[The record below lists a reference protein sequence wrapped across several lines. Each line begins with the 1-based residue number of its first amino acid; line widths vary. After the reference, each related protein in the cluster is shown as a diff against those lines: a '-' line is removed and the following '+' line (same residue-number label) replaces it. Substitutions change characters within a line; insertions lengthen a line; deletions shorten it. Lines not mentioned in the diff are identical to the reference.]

1 MTQHLADDLP
11 RLLTGDAGRD
21 EVMAAAEHLRACDDC
36 REELVSAVVA
46 HASLTSAQRFAPE
59 IMAAVGAD
67 GDTPLPPLPDMS
79 AVFATVRAEADATP
93 EPVVL
98 GLRRRTA
105 YAVGAV
111 AAAAVVATG
120 ITVVATNDSS
130 STSTTDARSVALAA
144 YQQGPR
150 SARATVKFAPDS
162 RMTIMAAGLPSLDS
176 QHRYEVWLT
185 NAQRTAMKPVGWL
198 DEDGTSTLTVPASL
212 VSTYTDIE
220 VSVQQVDAPNY
231 EYSGRSVLRGA
242 YS

>member
-1 MTQHLADDLP
+1 MTIHVADDLP
-11 RLLTGDAGRD
+11 RLLTGDATRE
-21 EVMAAAEHLRACDDC
+21 EVLAAAEHLRTCDDC

-59 IMAAVGAD
+59 IMATVSGD
-67 GDTPLPPLPDMS
+67 GDAPLAPLPDLS
-79 AVFATVRAEADATP
+79 AVFETARAEAAAAP

-120 ITVVATNDSS
+120 VTVVATNDSS
-130 STSTTDARSVALAA
+130 TPTGDGRSVALAA
-144 YQQGPR
+144 FDRGPAR
-150 SARATVKFAPDS
+150 ARATVHMVADS
-162 RMTIMAAGLPSLDS
+162 RMTITASGLPTLDS

-185 NAQRTAMKPVGWL
+185 NGKRTDMKPVGWL

-220 VSVQQVDAPNY
+220 VSVQQIDAPDY
-231 EYSGRSVLRGA
+231 DYSGKSVLRGA

>member
-1 MTQHLADDLP
+1 MTNHVADDLP
-11 RLLTGDAGRD
+11 RLLTGDATRE
-21 EVMAAAEHLRACDDC
+21 EVLAAAEHLRTCDDC

-59 IMAAVGAD
+59 IMATVGGD
-67 GDTPLPPLPDMS
+67 GDAPLAPLPDLS
-79 AVFATVRAEADATP
+79 AVFETARAEAAAAP

-105 YAVGAV
+105 YAVGGV

-120 ITVVATNDSS
+120 VTLVATNDSS
-130 STSTTDARSVALAA
+130 TPSGDGRSVALAA
-144 YQQGPR
+144 FDHGP
-150 SARATVKFAPDS
+150 AKAGATVHMVADS
-162 RMTIMAAGLPSLDS
+162 RMTIKAAGLPKLDP

-185 NAQRTAMKPVGWL
+185 NSERTDMKPVGWI

-212 VSTYTDIE
+212 VSHYTDIE
-220 VSVQQVDAPNY
+220 VSVQQVDAPDY
-231 EYSGRSVLRGA
+231 KYSGTSVLRGA